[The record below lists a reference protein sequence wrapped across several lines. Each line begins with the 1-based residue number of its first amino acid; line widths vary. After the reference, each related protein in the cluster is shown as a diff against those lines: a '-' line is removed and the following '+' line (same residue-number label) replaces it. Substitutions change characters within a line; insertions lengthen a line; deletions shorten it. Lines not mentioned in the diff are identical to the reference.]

1 MLQGDSVLYL
11 HLLSLLLI
19 KVFSRAGELLVQPV
33 HAFQPYEKLYE
44 EPKQRTC
51 GSISGKH

>member
-11 HLLSLLLI
+11 HLLSLLLM

-33 HAFQPYEKLYE
+33 HAFRAYEELSE

-51 GSISGKH
+51 GSISWKH